1 MSISYHNKYKDK
13 PVIGIIP
20 PPFINPEKN
29 NYLYLND
36 GYIQYLKS
44 LRLNLLI
51 IPYNLAKEHIDEYL
65 KNIDGVFFSG
75 ARIGNYN
82 QEPEFIKQYTFVDNI
97 LNKAIELNKNGRIFP
112 VYASCHGIQSIIKT
126 TEKQI
131 HKFNVF
137 KRLDAVNFKTKLEF
151 IQNDSNNINKYKQFN
166 NQIALHN
173 CTFGIT
179 PKMFNKTKYLKNEY
193 NIIAVGRDRRN
204 KKFVDF
210 IKHKVH
216 PIYGFQC
223 HPEKSITGLLDEYI
237 ETVFKSFNVRVRR
250 NISTKKFKPVSIKYK
265 TRLCKKLTPKVL
277 NVHINTLKHRT
288 RKNTKCYIID
298 ITKNKNKKNKTRK
311 KK

>member
-44 LRLNLLI
+44 LRLNILI
-51 IPYNLAKEHIDEYL
+51 IPYNLAKEKIDEYL
-65 KNIDGVFFSG
+65 KNIDAVFFSG

-151 IQNDSNNINKYKQFN
+151 IQNDSNNINKYKKFHN
-166 NQIALHN
+166 EIALHN

-216 PIYGFQC
+216 PIYAFQC

-237 ETVFKSFNVRVRR
+237 ETVFKSYNVRIRR
-250 NISTKKFKPVSIKYK
+250 NISTKKFKPVNIKYK
-265 TRLCKKLTPKVL
+265 TRLCKKLTPKVV

-311 KK
+311 KR

>member
-1 MSISYHNKYKDK
+1 MSIPYYKKHKNK
-13 PVIGIIP
+13 PLIGVVP
-20 PPFINPEKN
+20 PPFINDEKD

-36 GYIQYLKS
+36 GYIKYLKKIKINI
-44 LRLNLLI
+44 LV
-51 IPYNLAKEHIDEYL
+51 IPYNLDKKTIEIYL
-65 KNIDGVFFSG
+65 KNIDGLFFSG

-82 QEPEFIKQYTFVDNI
+82 QELEFIQQYTTVDY
-97 LNKAIELNKNGRIFP
+97 LLQRAIELNKSGRVFP

-126 TEKQI
+126 AEKKI
-131 HKFNVF
+131 HEFNVF

-151 IQNDSNNINKYKQFN
+151 IQNDSNNINKYAKFN

-179 PKMFNKTKYLKNEY
+179 PVMFNKTKYLKNEY
-193 NIIAVGRDRRN
+193 NIIAIGRDRRN

-216 PIYGFQC
+216 PIYAFQC

-237 ETVFKSFNVRVRR
+237 ETIYKSSNIRKRR
-250 NISTKKFKPVSIKYK
+250 NISTKNFKPV
-265 TRLCKKLTPKVL
+265 KLTYKSKLCRKLHPKVI

-288 RKNTKCYIID
+288 RKNTKCHIVN
-298 ITKNKNKKNKTRK
+298 ITNIKKIK
-311 KK
+311 KEKVL

>member
-20 PPFINPEKN
+20 PPFVNPEKN

-44 LRLNLLI
+44 LRLNILI
-51 IPYNLAKEHIDEYL
+51 IPYNLAKEDIDQYL

-82 QEPEFIKQYTFVDNI
+82 QEPEFIKQYTFIDNI
-97 LNKAIELNKNGRIFP
+97 LNRAIELNKNGRIFP

-131 HKFNVF
+131 YKFNVF

-151 IQNDSNNINKYKQFN
+151 IQNDSNNINKYKKFN
-166 NQIALHN
+166 NEIALHN

-193 NIIAVGRDRRN
+193 NIIAIGRDRRN

-216 PIYGFQC
+216 PIYAFQC

-237 ETVFKSFNVRVRR
+237 ETIFKSYNIRIRK
-250 NISTKKFKPVSIKYK
+250 NISTKKFKPKTIKYK
-265 TRLCKKLTPKVL
+265 TKLCKKLTPKVV
-277 NVHINTLKHRT
+277 NVHINTLKHKT

-298 ITKNKNKKNKTRK
+298 ITKNKNKKIKTRK
-311 KK
+311 KR